1 MYWGISCDGC
11 RNVRRS
17 SYRNEWRYTHKSCN
31 KATKRHFLFTYRRKI
46 IPANAIG
53 CCGTSCNLMESY
65 FPCCVRDDIIGHL
78 CRETENI
85 SEFLIHGVNRKFLAV
100 PLISRTKVDLIP
112 AIGDTT
118 HFQSVVRPNIGRH
131 LGNIVSDKD
140 NNTIHRR
147 PINHG
152 QLTSGI
158 ALLSSVEESC

>member
-31 KATKRHFLFTYRRKI
+31 KATKRHFLFTYGWKI
-46 IPANAIG
+46 VPANAVG
-53 CCGTSCNLMESY
+53 CCCTACNRMESY
-65 FPCCVRDDIIGHL
+65 FPCRVRDDIIGHL

-85 SEFLIHGVNRKFLAV
+85 SEFLIHGVNCKFLAV
-100 PLISRTKVDLIP
+100 PFSSCTKVDLIRT
-112 AIGDTT
+112 IRDTT
-118 HFQSVVRPNIGRH
+118 HFQSVVRPNIGGH

-140 NNTIHRR
+140 NNTIHRC

-152 QLTSGI
+152 
-158 ALLSSVEESC
+158 